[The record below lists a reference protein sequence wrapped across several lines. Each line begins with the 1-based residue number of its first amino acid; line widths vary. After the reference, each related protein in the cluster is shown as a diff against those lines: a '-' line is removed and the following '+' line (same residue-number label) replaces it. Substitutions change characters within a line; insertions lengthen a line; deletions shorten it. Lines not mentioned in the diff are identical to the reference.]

1 MKINGNLVFNT
12 DASGQLT
19 NVYIDRVQ
27 GGANGLSLPA
37 RLANAAGKG
46 RIVFNSDNARFYYD
60 DGTAWVSIATGDGT
74 QAIQEELDR
83 LETALGSAINADG
96 TFAASAFSG
105 FQNVTNPTDIT
116 NVLSQLDAA
125 VESIDT
131 LEEIEPVGAQGNII
145 YADSSS
151 TWSQAAPGATSGV
164 QPYDAELTA
173 LAGVVS
179 AADTVPYFTGSGS
192 ATGTT
197 LTSFARTLIDD
208 ASASDARS
216 TLGLV
221 IGTDVQ
227 AFDSGLSSLSSM
239 TGPGLVAVSA
249 DGNTFTARSLVAPAE
264 GLTISNVDGAGNM
277 TFALANDLAAVEG
290 LTTTGMVV
298 RTGDGTA
305 ATREITG
312 STGNVVVTNGDG
324 VASAPTIDLA
334 SVTQGTGGTFLKVT
348 LDGYGRVTGNT
359 AVTTADITAL
369 VDATYVNASGDS
381 MSGNLSMGSNSITS
395 LATPTNPTDAATKG
409 YVDTVAAGLSW
420 KPPVDSV
427 AASAPAVTGAGARYL
442 NTTDMKVY
450 TSADGTTWGAGE
462 SPADGW
468 AVFNRTNE
476 RGYVYSGTAWVE
488 FTGTTLTNAGIAL
501 SKDDST
507 NTLNLNI
514 GAGLVED
521 TDYVTVRLASSTAL
535 TKTAGAGTN
544 ELALVLD
551 TGSGME
557 QSATGL
563 KISAGG
569 VTNAMLA
576 NSTILGDADTGT
588 ASLALGETLN
598 VIGSATQGIDTA
610 VAATGGV
617 MTFTVTAKDA
627 TSSQKGVASFT
638 TPTFAVTSGA
648 VDIAAGGVTNAML
661 ANSALTLAGNTGSES
676 VSLGETL
683 TISGSGAI
691 STVAATGN
699 AMTVSVATATDSV
712 LGVASFAS
720 ADFTVSSGAVSIVA
734 KGLDSL
740 TDVAITSATGGDMLV
755 HNGTE
760 FVNRKAYYLHDQ
772 ASGATT
778 WTVTHGLGQK
788 YCNVTVIDSADE
800 VVIPQSITFNSTT
813 QLTVTFTSAITG
825 KVVVMGVN
833 SAA

>member
-19 NVYIDRVQ
+19 NVYIDRVA
-27 GGANGLSLPA
+27 GGANGLSLPS

-46 RIVFNSDNARFYYD
+46 RIVFNTDNSRFYYD

-83 LETALGSAINADG
+83 LETALGSAITSTG
-96 TFAASAFSG
+96 TFDATAFNA
-105 FQNVTNPTDIT
+105 FQNVSGPTSLT

-125 VESIDT
+125 IESIDT
-131 LEEIEPVGAQGNII
+131 LEEIEPVGAAGNII

-179 AADTVPYFTGSGS
+179 AVDTVPYFTGSGS

-227 AFDSGLSSLSSM
+227 AYDAGLGSLSSM

-249 DGNTFTARSLVAPAE
+249 DGNTFTARSLVQPAA
-264 GLTISNVDGAGNM
+264 GLTISNTDGAGNM

-290 LTTTGMVV
+290 LSTSGMMV

-305 ATREITG
+305 TTREITG
-312 STGNVVVTNGDG
+312 SATRIVITNGDG

-334 SVTQGTGGTFLKVT
+334 TVTQATGGTFLKVT
-348 LDGYGRVTGNT
+348 LDGYGRVTENSP
-359 AVTTADITAL
+359 VTTADITAL
-369 VDATYVNASGDS
+369 VDNTYVNASGDS

-427 AASAPAVTGAGARYL
+427 ASSAPAVSGAGARYL
-442 NTTDMKVY
+442 NTTDKKVY

-462 SPADGW
+462 TPADGW
-468 AVFNRTNE
+468 AVFNRATE

-488 FTGTTLTNAGIAL
+488 FTGTSLTNAGVAL

-521 TDYVTVRLASSTAL
+521 TDYVTLRLASSTAL
-535 TKTAGAGTN
+535 TKTAGTGTN
-544 ELALVLD
+544 ELALVLAA
-551 TGSGME
+551 GSGLE
-557 QSATGL
+557 QSNAGL
-563 KISAGG
+563 LISAGG

-576 NSTILGDADTGT
+576 NSGVTTDADSGTGT
-588 ASLALGETLN
+588 LSLGGTLN
-598 VIGSATQGIDTA
+598 IEGSAVQGIITS
-610 VAATGGV
+610 VTGG
-617 MTFTVTAKDA
+617 TFTVTASNA
-627 TSSQKGVASFT
+627 STTQKGVASFDT
-638 TPTFAVTSGA
+638 ADFSVADGA
-648 VDIAAGGVTNAML
+648 VSIKTAGVGNSQL
-661 ANSALTLAGNTGSES
+661 ENSAITFAGNTGSDS
-676 VSLGETL
+676 VALGETL

-691 STVAATGN
+691 STVAGTAN
-699 AMTVSVATATDSV
+699 DMTISVATATTTV
-712 LGVASFAS
+712 KGVASFAD
-720 ADFTVSSGAVSIVA
+720 ADFTVTDGAVTIDA
-734 KGLDSL
+734 KSLDWL
-740 TDVAITSATGGDMLV
+740 TDVAVTTASAGDTLV

-760 FVNRKAYYLHDQ
+760 FVNRKSYYLHTQ

-788 YCNVTVIDSADE
+788 YCNVTIIDAADE
-800 VVIPQSITFNSTT
+800 VVIPQSITFDSTT
-813 QLTVTFTSAITG
+813 QLTVTFTSSITG